1 MRGLHRGAA
10 GHASASRV
18 AVGAALALSL
28 AFALGACT
36 IAPWDA
42 AESGNGETTDD
53 GGVSATAV
61 PPLAIGA
68 STLPATGAGAKTAP
82 GFYRVKPGDTLDGVA
97 KAYRQRRADLLSWN
111 KLPADGKIRVGQLL
125 RIAPLAATG
134 GVPAAATPTPAAPA
148 PARAK
153 ARFVW
158 PIDGSVAQSFKGK
171 SKGVVIAGPADQQV
185 RAAAAGRVVYAGSG
199 MKSYG
204 KLVVV
209 KHGAN
214 LVTAYGHNGK
224 LLVKQGDPVK
234 QGQPIAMS
242 GTDGAGISALIF
254 EVRENGKPVDPLAW
268 LPKL

>member
-1 MRGLHRGAA
+1 M
-10 GHASASRV
+10 
-18 AVGAALALSL
+18 
-28 AFALGACT
+28 
-36 IAPWDA
+36 
-42 AESGNGETTDD
+42 
-53 GGVSATAV
+53 SATAV
-61 PPLAIGA
+61 PPQVIDA
-68 STLPATGAGAKTAP
+68 STLPATGAGAKTAS

-97 KAYRQRRADLLSWN
+97 KAHRQRRADLLSWN

-125 RIAPLAATG
+125 RIAPPAATG
-134 GVPAAATPTPAAPA
+134 GVPSDPA

-153 ARFVW
+153 PPFVW
-158 PIDGSVAQSFKGK
+158 PIEGSVAQSFKGK

-224 LLVKQGDPVK
+224 LLVKQGDTMK